1 MPGSTRG
8 CAMTTER
15 LAPRVATA
23 VTPGVILLGSTAI
36 LTLLAALCIG
46 APLIALALGVD
57 GSQVDIFNRLQP
69 PSRAHWLGTDEL
81 GRDYLVRVLEGGRV
95 SLAVGLIGA
104 VAAAL
109 IGTLVGVVG
118 AYAGGT
124 TDALLMRLTDLVIA
138 LPILPLLLIVAAI
151 DPARFGLPTG
161 GLADVG
167 RIVVIVAL
175 FGWPMVAR
183 VARSAAL
190 TVRRRTYVL
199 AAEAMGA
206 PPRHVLR
213 RHILP
218 NVAGPILVAATL
230 GIGNVVLAES
240 VLSFLGLGV
249 QPPTPSWG
257 NLLSDAQTQLVR
269 SPLLAIVPG
278 LMIFLTVI
286 AFNAL
291 GDGLQALLDRR
302 RAVR

>member
-1 MPGSTRG
+1 
-8 CAMTTER
+8 MTTEP
-15 LAPRVATA
+15 LARPAARPPVKPSAILIGSG
-23 VTPGVILLGSTAI
+23 GVLLA
-36 LTLLAALCIG
+36 LTLLCFT
-46 APLIALALGVD
+46 APWIAWLLGVD
-57 GSQVDIFNRLQP
+57 GTRVDIFNRLAP
-69 PSRAHWLGTDEL
+69 PGADHWLGTDEL
-81 GRDYLVRVLEGGRV
+81 GRDYLIRVLEGGRV

-109 IGTLVGVVG
+109 IGTAIGLIG
-118 AYAGGT
+118 AYAGGRV
-124 TDALLMRLTDLVIA
+124 DALAMRLTDLVIA

-151 DPARFGLPTG
+151 DPARLGLPTG

-175 FGWPMVAR
+175 FGWPTVAR

-190 TVRRRTYVL
+190 SVRRRTYVL
-199 AAEAMGA
+199 AAEALGA
-206 PPRHVLR
+206 RAHHVLWRHV
-213 RHILP
+213 LP

-230 GIGNVVLAES
+230 GIGNVVLVES

-257 NLLSDAQTQLVR
+257 NLLSDAQTLLVQA
-269 SPLLAIVPG
+269 PLLAIVPG
-278 LMIFLTVI
+278 LMIFVTVI

-291 GDGLQALLDRR
+291 GDGLQAHLDRR

>member
-1 MPGSTRG
+1 
-8 CAMTTER
+8 MTTER
-15 LAPRVATA
+15 LAVRPARPVAPNL
-23 VTPGVILLGSTAI
+23 VLLGAGTVLAAIAI
-36 LTLLAALCIG
+36 LCLAA
-46 APLIALALGVD
+46 PWIALALGVD
-57 GSQVDIFNRLQP
+57 GTRVDIFNRLAP
-69 PSRAHWLGTDEL
+69 PAGRHWLGTDEL

-104 VAAAL
+104 VTAAC
-109 IGTLVGVVG
+109 IGAAIGVVG
-118 AYAGGT
+118 AYAGGRV
-124 TDALLMRLTDLVIA
+124 DALLMRLTDLVIA

-161 GLADVG
+161 GLADVA

-175 FGWPMVAR
+175 FGWPTVAR

-199 AAEAMGA
+199 AAEALGA
-206 PPRHVLR
+206 PPRHVLW
-213 RHILP
+213 RHVLP

-230 GIGNVVLAES
+230 GIGNVVLVES

-257 NLLSDAQTQLVR
+257 NLLSDAQTQLVQA
-269 SPLLAIVPG
+269 PLLAIVPG
-278 LMIFLTVI
+278 LMIFLTVV

-291 GDGLQALLDRR
+291 GDGLQARLDRR
-302 RAVR
+302 RTVR